1 MVSSLLNKLANYTN
15 LSQGVVE
22 HEEAEDSRRRQAKVS
37 LTPGPR
43 PLGPPARNQPPP
55 WPPAQGA
62 PSPWAPGPQA
72 KVSPTPGPRPP
83 DQGAPKPRAPA
94 PRVPHL
100 APRPR

>member
-43 PLGPPARNQPPP
+43 PLGPPARNHPH
-55 WPPAQGA
+55 PAQGA